1 MLETHGDWIDKD
13 RVVGLGASYGGFTSN
28 WLNGNAPRGL
38 FKALVCHCGTFDLR
52 SSYFSTE
59 ELFFSELAPSPTFP
73 CLLSPPSPSPAFAGA
88 LLHGA

>member
-38 FKALVCHCGTFDLR
+38 FKALEGRPPLPSCEWR
-52 SSYFSTE
+52 SLPY
-59 ELFFSELAPSPTFP
+59 LALP
-73 CLLSPPSPSPAFAGA
+73 
-88 LLHGA
+88 